1 MLENMNMK
9 LIYQTKSKISKISVS
24 LLEATLTALQDT
36 TMMDQEIKG
45 VKLILM
51 VIITIT
57 MV

>member
-24 LLEATLTALQDT
+24 LLEATLIALQDT

-51 VIITIT
+51 VITTIT